1 MMSLVWRQMSIV
13 KLCRLC
19 HDDGEVVQIISW
31 IVDRLKLLVHRV
43 LLQAW
48 AFENKTTFFSDFAK
62 WVILCFTSVRE
73 ISPPLVMFTSS
84 IHKLQL
90 YSNCCMRFSKMEV
103 RSTCCVSWRTW
114 KIIHS
119 FWHCHAITLTT
130 MAPPHTSY
138 DFLFFVFLILFASS
152 TWGDPPPYT

>member
-1 MMSLVWRQMSIV
+1 MSIV

-62 WVILCFTSVRE
+62 WVILCFTSVSE
-73 ISPPLVMFTSS
+73 I
-84 IHKLQL
+84 
-90 YSNCCMRFSKMEV
+90 
-103 RSTCCVSWRTW
+103 
-114 KIIHS
+114 
-119 FWHCHAITLTT
+119 
-130 MAPPHTSY
+130 
-138 DFLFFVFLILFASS
+138 
-152 TWGDPPPYT
+152 PPPPRYVYIINPQIAIVQQLLYAFF